1 LGIRGVGGRMYVLET
16 GWEDGEFVDI
26 VCMVTSGRWWMFI
39 EGSGDARYVYRV
51 IETIVYFSFK
61 K

>member
-1 LGIRGVGGRMYVLET
+1 VGGRMYVLEI
-16 GWEDGEFVDI
+16 GWEVGEFVDI

-51 IETIVYFSFK
+51 IETIVQFSFMK
-61 K
+61 